1 MFTRILAGIALT
13 LLLFARPEISSA
25 LGAYDNGIL
34 TLLAAVITNA
44 IMLIGP
50 VVVVASMVI
59 AITIWALAL
68 LLNLAVL
75 VVGRNRVGYAIA
87 AKVTLYVLSTL
98 VFVGLL
104 LAITNLGH
112 VFVKGGDEERVS
124 IWALAFPVT
133 FALVALLY

>member
-1 MFTRILAGIALT
+1 VFTRILAGIALT

-25 LGAYDNGIL
+25 IGAYDNGLL
-34 TLLAAVITNA
+34 TLLTPVITYA
-44 IMLIGP
+44 IVVIGP
-50 VVVVASMVI
+50 VVVVASMAV

-87 AKVTLYVLSTL
+87 AKVTLYVLSAL

-104 LAITNLGH
+104 LAITNFGH
-112 VFVKGGDEERVS
+112 VFVKGGDAERVS
-124 IWALAFPVT
+124 IWALAFPVA
-133 FALVALLY
+133 FALIALLY